1 MTDARGLNHQD
12 VTILKILVPNIF
24 SYFLYLWM
32 PPAIFSTIPVPFVYL
47 RSTFSVSFV
56 LCGSFMSVLCRDYV
70 SSWDLPSFHPACYM
84 SVKVSFRRSFRFRN
98 LMVKRKKISLFGRN
112 DIDVY
117 SAIVQKARRLRVG
130 KTNMGAIFSGFI
142 RIKS

>member
-1 MTDARGLNHQD
+1 
-12 VTILKILVPNIF
+12 
-24 SYFLYLWM
+24 
-32 PPAIFSTIPVPFVYL
+32 
-47 RSTFSVSFV
+47 
-56 LCGSFMSVLCRDYV
+56 
-70 SSWDLPSFHPACYM
+70 
-84 SVKVSFRRSFRFRN
+84 
-98 LMVKRKKISLFGRN
+98 MVKRKKISLFGRN